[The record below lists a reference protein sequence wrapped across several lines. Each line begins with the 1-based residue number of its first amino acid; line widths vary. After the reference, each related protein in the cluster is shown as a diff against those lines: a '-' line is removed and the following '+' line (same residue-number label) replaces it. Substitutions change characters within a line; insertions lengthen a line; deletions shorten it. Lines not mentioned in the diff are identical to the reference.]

1 MARRRRSRGFKTALA
16 KTLRRNQTRAERLAW
31 RLLRNRRCLGLKFRR
46 QKVIRGF
53 VVDFYCQELKLVLE
67 IDGSIHESVERSG
80 YDHHRTVLFE
90 ALGIRVVR
98 LRNQE
103 VSAES
108 IRHLLRRFLLPPLH
122 ERGEGV
128 RG

>member
-1 MARRRRSRGFKTALA
+1 
-16 KTLRRNQTRAERLAW
+16 
-31 RLLRNRRCLGLKFRR
+31 
-46 QKVIRGF
+46 VVRGF
-53 VVDFYCQELKLVLE
+53 VVDFYCPKLKLVLE

-108 IRHLLRRFLLPPLH
+108 IRHLLRPFLLPPLH
-122 ERGEGV
+122 KVERGTGGEA
-128 RG
+128 

>member
-1 MARRRRSRGFKTALA
+1 MARRRSSREIKQALA
-16 KTLRRNQTRAERLAW
+16 KKLRRDQTRAERLAW
-31 RLLRNRRCLGLKFRR
+31 RILRNRGCLGLKFRR

-53 VVDFYCQELKLVLE
+53 VVDFYCPQLQLVLE

-108 IRHLLRRFLLPPLH
+108 IRHLLRPFLLPPLH